1 MPALPPFQQLID
13 RHSVD
18 VLGYLT
24 AMVGPVEAEDCFQE
38 TFLAAL
44 RAYPGLRDAANLRGW
59 LFTIA
64 HRKALDSLRHER
76 RMPRPA
82 GQPDELVAMAEA
94 ITGAA
99 FAMSGEPAGREAGMP
114 GGAVAGL
121 DGGHLVDTDSAP
133 ESGEVWETVAEL
145 PPKQRAA
152 VTLRFTADLSHR
164 DIATALDCSVPA
176 ARRSLHEGLTKLREA
191 WT

>member
-1 MPALPPFQQLID
+1 MPALPPFQQLLD

-24 AMVGPVEAEDCFQE
+24 AMVGPAEAEDCFQE

-64 HRKALDSLRHER
+64 HRKALDSMRHER

-82 GQPDELVAMAEA
+82 GQPDELAAMAEA
-94 ITGAA
+94 VTGAA
-99 FAMSGEPAGREAGMP
+99 FAMSGDPAGRETGMP
-114 GGAVAGL
+114 DGAAASL
-121 DGGHLVDTDSAP
+121 DGMRLADTDPPGA
-133 ESGEVWETVAEL
+133 GEVWETVAEL